1 MTALSGVDVVW
12 RFRLAEDEGNE
23 QAWGLAYST
32 ENGYSKSKESESTV
46 TKDGSVVTPGA
57 TETTVSATTLYKIG
71 STQIDKLES
80 AMDENKRVQIWRIN
94 TKEIGTG
101 ANEGKY
107 KAKYFEGF
115 FTSFE
120 ETDSAENKVEYS
132 LEWAIE
138 GAGKNGFASLVVDT
152 TEGGDYEFKDTVKV
166 EAAE

>member
-23 QAWGLAYST
+23 SAWGLAYST

-57 TETTVSATTLYKIG
+57 TETTVTATTLYKIG
-71 STQIDKLES
+71 STQIDKLET

-101 ANEGKY
+101 NDQGKF
-107 KAKYFEGF
+107 KAKYFEGY

-138 GAGKNGFASLVVDT
+138 GAGKNGFAVLELDT
-152 TEGGDYEFKDTVKV
+152 SEGGDYEFKDTVKV
-166 EAAE
+166 EAKA